1 MNKFK
6 GFLICTDCDGTL
18 TNSDGKVSK
27 ANADAIK
34 YFQDEGG
41 LFTLAT
47 GRFPHYAKTFESQI
61 HVNAP
66 IVSLNGA
73 LLYDIKQDKVI
84 RTWTMKRED
93 CAEVLK
99 YIEKDWHN
107 VWDCWISGNMYESVG
122 YKPSEHRAGDGSL
135 EEFISRLPAVL
146 YKNLFFQSA
155 DITKEL
161 QAQLKKRFGDKFR
174 FDLSWPEGVEMQ
186 SIESGKGIAIKYM
199 KEHLG
204 QDIHITIGVGDYE
217 NDLSMMEYADIG
229 YAVENSIDALK
240 RAADRI
246 TVSNNEDALAKIIYE
261 L

>member
-18 TNSDGKVSK
+18 TNSDGIVSK

-34 YFQDEGG
+34 YFQSEGG

-47 GRFPHYAKTFESQI
+47 GRFPHYVKTFEKQI
-61 HVNAP
+61 SVNAP

-73 LLYDIKQDKVI
+73 VLYDIKLDKVI
-84 RTWTMKRED
+84 NTWAMKRED

-99 YIEKDWHN
+99 YIERDWRN
-107 VWDCWISGNMYESVG
+107 VWDCWVSGNLYESVG
-122 YKPSEHRAGDGSL
+122 YKPSEHIAGDGSV
-135 EEFISRLPAVL
+135 EKFIDELPEMI
-146 YKNLFFQSA
+146 YKNLFVQSA

-161 QAQLKKRFGDKFR
+161 QTQLKQRFGDKFR

-186 SIESGKGIAIKYM
+186 SIDSGKGIAIKYM

-204 QDIHITIGVGDYE
+204 QDIHTTIGVGDYE
-217 NDLSMMEYADIG
+217 NDLSMMEYADIS
-229 YAVENSIDALK
+229 YAVGNAIDSVK
-240 RAADRI
+240 KAADRV